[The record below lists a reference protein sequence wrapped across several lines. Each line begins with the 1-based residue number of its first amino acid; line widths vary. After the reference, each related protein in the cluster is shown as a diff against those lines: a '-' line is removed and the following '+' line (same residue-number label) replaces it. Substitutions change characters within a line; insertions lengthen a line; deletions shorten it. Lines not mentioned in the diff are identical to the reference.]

1 MNCCRSMAVARPS
14 RHPRRIV
21 TPPPRCGVA
30 LMLVMGVIIVAAVLG
45 YAMLSH
51 ASLTQQVSANSSQSA
66 AAQGM
71 AESGVNLAIY
81 YLQNPDKAPDYPTT
95 YPDTEAYDR
104 QGKYWTGT
112 DGQFVDFG
120 SPSIGSVK
128 VTVTRTNPLIRWQYD
143 VVAVGRSAGSALER
157 TVNATVYLDSA
168 YKFEHAA
175 QFTNDV
181 TLTGAT
187 KIGISGQSVGDV
199 YSNGGLI
206 MRTGGIVWGR
216 GYRRKNTSSPASP
229 TLLWSDAG
237 MVPKVVP
244 LPTEIRSYQ
253 TYEYPEGQSNSA
265 TTLTGVTEMGS
276 LLGIPVE
283 KYGPT
288 TGNAAG
294 IYYVP
299 GNLKLKAGT
308 EIDGT
313 LIVQGNVSVE
323 GLNVWIHSRNGFP
336 ALVVTGNL
344 TFSNLLASQ
353 MTVDGVAYVGGRVD
367 AGGLIPTFNVN
378 GALLVAGA
386 NPIFVSS
393 PLAKLNIIHDPAKV
407 HVPDFADVG
416 RTPSSV
422 KVLAW
427 QGQ

>member
-1 MNCCRSMAVARPS
+1 MNRCRSMAVARRS
-14 RHPRRIV
+14 RHHRRIV
-21 TPPPRCGVA
+21 LSPPRCGVA
-30 LMLVMGVIIVAAVLG
+30 LMLVMSVIIVAAVLG

-51 ASLTQQVSANSSQSA
+51 ASLTQQVSANSSHSA

-81 YLQNPDKAPDYPTT
+81 YLQNPEKSTDYPAT
-95 YPDTEAYDR
+95 YPDTERYDR
-104 QGKYWTGT
+104 EGKYWQGT
-112 DGQFVDFG
+112 SGQFVDFG

-128 VTVTRTNPLIRWQYD
+128 VTVKRTNPLIRWQYD
-143 VVAVGRSAGSALER
+143 VVALGRSPGSTLER

-187 KIGISGQSVGDV
+187 KIGVSGQTVGDV

-206 MRTGGIVWGR
+206 MRTGGFVWGR
-216 GYRRKNTSSPASP
+216 GYRRKNTSSPTSP
-229 TLLWSDAG
+229 SLLWADAG
-237 MVPKVVP
+237 LVPKVVP
-244 LPTEIRSYQ
+244 LPAEIRSYQ
-253 TYEYPEGQSNSA
+253 TYQYPSVQTNNGPM
-265 TTLTGVTEMGS
+265 LTGVTEMGS

-283 KYGPT
+283 KHGPT

-323 GLNVWIHSRNGFP
+323 GTNVWIHSRNGFP
-336 ALVVTGNL
+336 ALIVTGNL
-344 TFSNLLASQ
+344 TFSNLLLSQ

-386 NPIFVSS
+386 NPIFASS
-393 PLAKLNIIHDPAKV
+393 PLAKLNIIRDPSKV
-407 HVPDFADVG
+407 NVPDFAEVG
-416 RTPSSV
+416 RTPTSV
-422 KVLAW
+422 KVLGW